1 MESRYK
7 IGMRNIKTAVAVGI
21 CLLTVQLIGLFSSVI
36 GLDKEINGIQAALAA
51 TICMKSS
58 LQTTL
63 KTGLDRTIGTII
75 GSVMGVLFLLL
86 GGYIPSALFVLLVT
100 AGVVVIIYMCNVLRL
115 QASIPISVVVYLI
128 ILVGRRETSPLMYG
142 LVRFVETM
150 FGIFVAYVVNR
161 FLDIRR
167 IARRGKEAEADT
179 ESATLRA
186 FTPADTG
193 TLMHI
198 WLRAHISSH
207 SFTSDMVWHQRYESV
222 RSALSSSDTV
232 IYHDDGGVKGFI
244 CVTEDVITALC
255 TLPEARG
262 RGGGTR
268 LLDRAKETHACLSIR
283 VFKKNESAVK
293 FLLNRGFV
301 IAKELPASPDSEAEY
316 VMEWS
321 LKNKAACPVPSVQ
334 DNEAELS
341 KN

>member
-1 MESRYK
+1 MEPRYK

-21 CLLTVQLIGLFSSVI
+21 CLLTVQLIGLISGVI

-58 LQTTL
+58 LQNTL
-63 KTGLDRTIGTII
+63 KTGIDRTIGTII
-75 GSVMGVLFLLL
+75 GSAMGVLFLLL
-86 GGYIPSALFVLLVT
+86 GGLIPDMLFVLLVT

-128 ILVGRRETSPLMYG
+128 ILIGRREISPLMYG
-142 LVRFVETM
+142 LVRLVETV

-167 IARRGKEAEADT
+167 IARGREAEADA
-179 ESATLRA
+179 ESAALRA

-193 TLMHI
+193 TVMHI
-198 WLRAHISSH
+198 WLRAHIASH

-222 RSALSSSDTV
+222 RSALPSSDTV
-232 IYHDDGGVKGFI
+232 IYHDDGGKGFI
-244 CVTEDVITALC
+244 CITDDVITALC
-255 TLPEARG
+255 TLPEAQG
-262 RGGGTR
+262 RGIGTR
-268 LLDRAKETHACLSIR
+268 LLDCAKESHACMSIR
-283 VFKKNESAVK
+283 VFRKNESAVK

-301 IAKELPASPDSEAEY
+301 IAKELPASSDAEAEY

-321 LKNKAACPVPSVQ
+321 LKN
-334 DNEAELS
+334 
-341 KN
+341 

>member
-1 MESRYK
+1 MEPRYK

-21 CLLTVQLIGLFSSVI
+21 CLLTVQLIGLISGVI

-58 LQTTL
+58 LQNTL
-63 KTGLDRTIGTII
+63 KTGIDRTIGTII
-75 GSVMGVLFLLL
+75 GSAMGVLFLLL
-86 GGYIPSALFVLLVT
+86 GGLIPDMLFVLLVT

-128 ILVGRRETSPLMYG
+128 ILIGRREISPLMYG
-142 LVRFVETM
+142 LVRLVETV

-167 IARRGKEAEADT
+167 IASGREAEADA
-179 ESATLRA
+179 ESAALRA

-193 TLMHI
+193 TVMHI
-198 WLRAHISSH
+198 WLRAHIASH

-222 RSALSSSDTV
+222 RSALPSSDTV
-232 IYHDDGGVKGFI
+232 IYHDDGGAKGFI
-244 CVTEDVITALC
+244 CITDDVITALC
-255 TLPEARG
+255 TLPEAQG
-262 RGGGTR
+262 RGIGTR
-268 LLDRAKETHACLSIR
+268 LLDCAKESHACMSIR
-283 VFKKNESAVK
+283 VFRKNESAVK

-301 IAKELPASPDSEAEY
+301 IAKELPASSDAEAEY

-321 LKNKAACPVPSVQ
+321 LKN
-334 DNEAELS
+334 
-341 KN
+341 